1 MNILITGG
9 AGYIGSHTA
18 LSLMDKGNSVS
29 IIDSLITGKKKLIP
43 KKAKYFNFDIS
54 NKEEM
59 KSLLN
64 NNTFDIVI
72 HFAGLIKVDES
83 VRYPEKYYFNNFEK
97 SKIFFNC
104 CFENK
109 IKKIIFSSTAGVYG
123 NNNSTNIKESEN
135 LLPLNPYAESKL
147 KIEKFLIENSK
158 KEGISYKILR
168 YFNVAG
174 ADKEKRSGLI
184 SDGSTNL
191 IKILCEVAT
200 NKKKEIIINGND
212 YETKDGTAV
221 RDFIHVSDVA
231 EMHSIVAEYL
241 NKNTKSGIYNCGYG
255 RGFSVKEVIKEME
268 NIIERKLNVKIGPR
282 REKDIPFSVSNV
294 DKFKNHFNW
303 KPKFNNLNCILSSAL
318 NWEKSLK

>member
-18 LSLMDKGNSVS
+18 LSLIDKGNSVS

-200 NKKKEIIINGND
+200 NKKK
-212 YETKDGTAV
+212 
-221 RDFIHVSDVA
+221 RDN
-231 EMHSIVAEYL
+231 
-241 NKNTKSGIYNCGYG
+241 NKWQ
-255 RGFSVKEVIKEME
+255 R
-268 NIIERKLNVKIGPR
+268 L
-282 REKDIPFSVSNV
+282 
-294 DKFKNHFNW
+294 
-303 KPKFNNLNCILSSAL
+303 
-318 NWEKSLK
+318 